1 MKHNQ
6 NEEASGQHEKGTSNQ
21 KQTPKGQEGNNDKMG
36 HDKMG
41 QQGQSG
47 HGHSSQDDQ
56 QGKQGSKKHAET
68 GKSK

>member
-6 NEEASGQHEKGTSNQ
+6 NEEASRQHEKGTANQ

-36 HDKMG
+36 QH
-41 QQGQSG
+41 GQSG

>member
-6 NEEASGQHEKGTSNQ
+6 NEEASRQHEKGASNQ

-36 HDKMG
+36 NDKMG
-41 QQGQSG
+41 
-47 HGHSSQDDQ
+47 HDQ
-56 QGKQGSKKHAET
+56 QEKQGSKKHAEP

>member
-6 NEEASGQHEKGTSNQ
+6 NEETSRQHEKGNSHQ

-36 HDKMG
+36 RH
-41 QQGQSG
+41 GQSG
-47 HGHSSQDDQ
+47 HGHSSEEDE
-56 QGKQGSKKHAET
+56 QGKQGSKKHVET